1 MRISVLIVKGTSA
14 IGFLLFFFLIIFN
27 LPSTAGINSPG
38 NVPDTSRRI
47 VIHSITIDGNR
58 QTRPSI
64 ILRELAFH
72 ETDTIRLTPFRQM
85 LIAGKENIFNTALFN
100 FVTIDTV
107 SLGGSPVKMDVIIH
121 VVERWYV
128 WPWPFF
134 EISDRNF
141 NTWIGTTDF
150 SRLSYGIDLTIQ
162 NVRGR
167 NETLK
172 FPVHYGF
179 NQKFG
184 FSYRI
189 PYLDRRKIVGIAFG
203 AEYNRNHE
211 VIVGTHNNKTVYYKD
226 ANEFPR
232 QNLFVFADL
241 LLRPTFYS
249 RHTLRFSFNSW
260 YFSDSLLKIMDYSVG
275 TNHLLSYFSLYYQ
288 YKNDHRD
295 VQFYPLKGSYF
306 DFEWCQNGLWREP
319 VNELFIKTNIR
330 EYVQVFKR
338 IYFALGFTMKATL
351 SPLPP
356 YFLQRGL
363 GYGRDFVRGYEYYV
377 IDGNHF
383 ILWKNNLKFALV
395 PQRDFTINFIP
406 SPKFGRVP
414 FALYLNVFGDAGY
427 VWYTADLTDNSND
440 LRNSMLV
447 GYGAGL
453 DLTTYYDIVIRL
465 EVSANGKGI
474 PGIYLHF
481 IAPI

>member
-1 MRISVLIVKGTSA
+1 MRIFVSIVKRSSAISVLPF
-14 IGFLLFFFLIIFN
+14 FLLFIIHS
-27 LPSTAGINSPG
+27 PSRAGGYSASNPQ
-38 NVPDTSRRI
+38 DTSRQV
-47 VIHSITIDGNR
+47 VIHSITIDGNQR
-58 QTRPSI
+58 TRPSI

-72 ETDTIRLTPFRQM
+72 EQDTIRRASFRQM
-85 LIAGKENIFNTALFN
+85 LKAGKENIFNTTLFN
-100 FVTIDTV
+100 FVTLDTV
-107 SLGGSPVKMDVIIH
+107 PFQGSPVQMDIVIH
-121 VVERWYV
+121 VVERWYI

-141 NTWIGTTDF
+141 NSWIGTTDL

-189 PYLDRRKIVGIAFG
+189 PYLDRKKIVGIAFG
-203 AEYNRNHE
+203 AEYSRNHE
-211 VIVGTHNNKTVYYKD
+211 IIVETHNNKTVYYKD
-226 ANEFPR
+226 PGRFPR
-232 QNLFVFADL
+232 QNFYAFTEL
-241 LLRPTFYS
+241 LLRPTFYA
-249 RHTLRFSFNSW
+249 RHTLHLGFNAW
-260 YFSDSLLKIMDYSVG
+260 YFSDSLLKIPGYTADSSH
-275 TNHLLSYFSLYYQ
+275 NLNYFSIYYQ

-306 DFEWCQNGLWREP
+306 DVEMDQNGLWFSP
-319 VNELFIKTNIR
+319 VNEFFIKTNLRKYLQIYNR
-330 EYVQVFKR
+330 W
-338 IYFALGFTMKATL
+338 YFASGLTVKVTL
-351 SPLPP
+351 TPQPP

-377 IDGNHF
+377 IDGRNYL
-383 ILWKNNLKFALV
+383 LWKNNFKFAV
-395 PQRDFTINFIP
+395 IPQRVFGMDFLR
-406 SPKFGRVP
+406 SPKFNKVP
-414 FALYLNVFGDAGY
+414 FALYLNVFSDVGY
-427 VWYTADLTDNSND
+427 VYYDGDQPDKSND
-440 LRNSMLV
+440 LRNSLLV

-465 EVSANGKGI
+465 EVSVNGKGI

-481 IAPI
+481 TAPI

>member
-1 MRISVLIVKGTSA
+1 MRIFIPIEKRSCKKV
-14 IGFLLFFFLIIFN
+14 FLLLFILFNFVSSYATGAGTEVN
-27 LPSTAGINSPG
+27 LPDS
-38 NVPDTSRRI
+38 SRQI
-47 VIHSITIDGNR
+47 VIHAVIIEGNR

-64 ILRELAFH
+64 ILRELSFK
-72 ETDTIRLTPFRQM
+72 EKDTVRQVPFRKM

-100 FVTIDTV
+100 FVTVDTV
-107 SLGGSPVKMDVIIH
+107 SLGGYPVKMDVVIRVI
-121 VVERWYV
+121 ERWYI

-141 NTWIGTTDF
+141 NTWIGTTDL

-172 FPVHYGF
+172 FPIHYGF
-179 NQKFG
+179 NQKLG

-189 PYLDRRKIVGIAFG
+189 PYLDRKKIFGIAVG
-203 AEYNRNHE
+203 AEFSRNHE
-211 VIVGTHNNKTVYYKD
+211 VIVETHNNKTVYYKSTGT
-226 ANEFPR
+226 FPR

-249 RHTLRFSFNSW
+249 RHTLRLSFNSW
-260 YFSDSLLKIMDYSVG
+260 YFSDSLLKIPDYTVG

-288 YKNDHRD
+288 FKNDHRD
-295 VQFYPLKGSYF
+295 VQFYPLEGSYF
-306 DFEWCQNGLWREP
+306 DFEIDQNGLWHSP
-319 VNELFIKTNIR
+319 VNELFIKTNVR

-377 IDGNHF
+377 IDGNHY

-395 PQRDFTINFIP
+395 PQRDFTVRFIR

-427 VWYTADLTDNSND
+427 VWYTGDLTDTSND
-440 LRNSMLV
+440 LRNSLLV

-453 DLTTYYDIVIRL
+453 DLTTYYDIVIGL
-465 EVSANGKGI
+465 AGSVTLNGI
-474 PGIYLHF
+474 PGIYVHF